1 MNVDAV
7 FRMPFGSRLCIAA
20 GPAAVCFP
28 EPDRLLPTAVVCRA
42 FTAPGRG
49 HLSASFFIRS
59 GLLSCRISL
68 CGEPVRSSTA
78 VRVRLSAR
86 LSAFLRSG
94 FNCRPG
100 DPLFSGPDSAAG
112 PAVCIPHT
120 AVCPVVFS
128 FGPEAIACLIVCSSA
143 VRLQLPVRCSAL
155 LWPGSTVC
163 PIVRSSAAR
172 RKPTPLCLRPYS
184 ATSCFE
190 RLRVLIVR

>member
-42 FTAPGRG
+42 FTAPRPRT
-49 HLSASFFIRS
+49 F
-59 GLLSCRISL
+59 
-68 CGEPVRSSTA
+68 
-78 VRVRLSAR
+78 VRLFFYSVGTSVLPYFALWETRPLFNSGPGTSAR

-94 FNCRPG
+94 FNCRSG

-120 AVCPVVFS
+120 AICPVVFS
-128 FGPEAIACLIVCSSA
+128 FVPEATACL
-143 VRLQLPVRCSAL
+143 
-155 LWPGSTVC
+155 
-163 PIVRSSAAR
+163 IVRSSAVRISNRPCSSVFRIRQSAR
-172 RKPTPLCLRPYS
+172 LYSPLVWKQSP
-184 ATSCFE
+184 A
-190 RLRVLIVR
+190 

>member
-1 MNVDAV
+1 
-7 FRMPFGSRLCIAA
+7 MPFGSRLCIAA

-42 FTAPGRG
+42 FTASGRG

-100 DPLFSGPDSAAG
+100 DPLFSGPD
-112 PAVCIPHT
+112 
-120 AVCPVVFS
+120 
-128 FGPEAIACLIVCSSA
+128 
-143 VRLQLPVRCSAL
+143 LPF
-155 LWPGSTVC
+155 
-163 PIVRSSAAR
+163 VRSSAAR
-172 RKPTPLCLRPYS
+172 RKPPPPSFPAVLLGHLFFRTLAGVDRQVALQGLLQPHRVDVAAQFAALRDRNAARLLGDYDDD
-184 ATSCFE
+184 E
-190 RLRVLIVR
+190 RDFSQRL

>member
-1 MNVDAV
+1 MLMPYSECRSDLGFASPPVLPPYV
-7 FRMPFGSRLCIAA
+7 FRNRIGCFRLQLSA
-20 GPAAVCFP
+20 G
-28 EPDRLLPTAVVCRA
+28 RLPL
-42 FTAPGRG
+42 PGRG

-68 CGEPVRSSTA
+68 CGEPIRSSTA

-143 VRLQLPVRCSAL
+143 VRLQLPVR
-155 LWPGSTVC
+155 
-163 PIVRSSAAR
+163 
-172 RKPTPLCLRPYS
+172 
-184 ATSCFE
+184 
-190 RLRVLIVR
+190 